1 MILLQSTILVDL
13 SYLASFI
20 DSSIKAHLY
29 ACALKKK
36 KKEKEEE
43 EEEGNGVI
51 GCERGSI
58 GKVCEWNEC
67 LVRADR

>member
-1 MILLQSTILVDL
+1 M
-13 SYLASFI
+13 
-20 DSSIKAHLY
+20 
-29 ACALKKK
+29 CALKKK
-36 KKEKEEE
+36 KKEKEE

-58 GKVCEWNEC
+58 GKVCEWNKC